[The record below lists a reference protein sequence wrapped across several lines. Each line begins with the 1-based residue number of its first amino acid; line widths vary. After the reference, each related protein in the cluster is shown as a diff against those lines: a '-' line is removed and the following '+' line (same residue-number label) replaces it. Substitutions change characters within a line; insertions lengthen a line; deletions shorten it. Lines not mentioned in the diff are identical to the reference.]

1 MMNNPMNVMGML
13 NQLKQNPMQFLMQ
26 RRMNLPQGVAMND
39 PQAILNHLVQTGQV
53 SQQQINSAYQ
63 MMQRFR

>member
-1 MMNNPMNVMGML
+1 MMLMQNLQAFKANPA
-13 NQLKQNPMQFLMQ
+13 QFLLQ
-26 RRMNLPQGVAMND
+26 RGFNIPTSVGTD
-39 PQAILNHLVQTGQV
+39 PQSILDHLVRSGQV

>member
-1 MMNNPMNVMGML
+1 MLMQNLQAFKANPA
-13 NQLKQNPMQFLMQ
+13 QFLIQ
-26 RRMNLPQGVAMND
+26 RGFNIPTNVGTD
-39 PQAILNHLVQTGQV
+39 PQSILDHLVRSGQV